1 MNVDQ
6 FNSMVSASLKRGNTL
21 DSQIP
26 QQTAMAVQWIER
38 NYTFKYMEAFRLIV
52 IQQNER
58 VILMPVGS
66 IIKSWIFFRIINTD
80 GSYKYINKVEG
91 KDLTMVNSSANTL
104 IGGDIANTQT
114 VFQIVPGNFFQ
125 VGLSTIVLDAVPSQN
140 LNSEAMFYN
149 YSSWPTDST
158 TIPGG
163 GSSFTHPLLQ
173 IATDM
178 LLAQTQIL
186 CAVNLLKDLRM
197 MAAYKEVRD
206 EAVSTLT
213 RAEDETK
220 FAGENIRMLYKP
232 TYDDEQINAANTL
245 GF

>member
-6 FNSMVSASLKRGNTL
+6 FNSMVSASLKRGTTL

-58 VILMPVGS
+58 VLLMPVGS
-66 IIKSWIFFRIINTD
+66 VVKSWIFFRIVNTD
-80 GSYKYINKVEG
+80 GSYSYINKVEG
-91 KDLTMVNSSANTL
+91 KDLTLVNSSANTI
-104 IGGDIANTQT
+104 IGGAVPPTGT
-114 VFQIVPGNFFQ
+114 VFQIVPKNFFQ
-125 VGLSTIVLDAVPSQN
+125 VNLSTIVLDAVPSQN
-140 LNSEAMFYN
+140 LNAEAMFYN
-149 YSSWPTDST
+149 YSSWPVDVT

-163 GSSFTHPLLQ
+163 GSTFTHTLLL
-173 IATDM
+173 IASDM
-178 LLAQTQIL
+178 LLAQTQMN

-197 MAAYKEVRD
+197 MQAYKEVRD
-206 EAVSTLT
+206 EAVNTLL

-220 FAGENIRMLYKP
+220 WAGENIRMLYKP
-232 TYDDEQINAANTL
+232 AYDDDQINAANTL